1 MIVDQTQFHVSDVAS
16 SGGVNIFLFLN
27 NTILTNEGYTL
38 IINPSLK
45 EINITGM
52 TSAGIFYGIQTL
64 LSLLSNGN
72 ELPQI
77 EIKDQPR
84 FDYRGM
90 HVDLARN
97 FIPKTALYKLMDV
110 MSMYKMNKVHLH
122 LTDDEGWR
130 IEIEGLPELT
140 KVYIVS

>member
-1 MIVDQTQFHVSDVAS
+1 M
-16 SGGVNIFLFLN
+16 
-27 NTILTNEGYTL
+27 L
-38 IINPSLK
+38 ITDPSLK
-45 EINITGM
+45 EVNITGK
-52 TSAGIFYGIQTL
+52 TSAGVFYGIQTL

-72 ELPQI
+72 ELPKI

-97 FIPKTALYKLMDV
+97 FIPKAALYKLMDA

-130 IEIEGLPELT
+130 IEIEDLPELT
-140 KVYIVS
+140 KVYKISEN